1 MKREFLKELG
11 IEAEA
16 IDKIMAENGKD
27 IENAKG
33 SSEQQTAKVK
43 ELEAENK
50 SLKDTIS
57 ERDKQL
63 EGLTKTAGDNE
74 QLKAQIEQLTKDNKA
89 AAERHEAEMTSLRK
103 NHAIE
108 SALIEAKAKA
118 VKAVSAYIDADQV
131 SFDSKGNIIGLTE
144 QINALKEAD
153 DTKFLFDSGLPQLKG
168 ATPGQPSDPNDNG
181 YTKKQI
187 LAMPYSK
194 QQEIHDKD
202 PEAWA
207 SIMGQ

>member
-16 IDKIMAENGKD
+16 IDRIMAENGKD

-33 SSEQQTAKVK
+33 ASSQQTTKVK
-43 ELEAENK
+43 ELETENK
-50 SLKDTIS
+50 SLKDAIS

-63 EGLTKTAGDNE
+63 EGLKKTSGDNE
-74 QLKAQIEQLTKDNKA
+74 QLKAQIEQLTKENKA
-89 AAERHEAEMTSLRK
+89 AAEKHEAEMTALRK

-108 SALIEAKAKA
+108 SALVEAKAKA
-118 VKAVSAYIDADQV
+118 VKAVSAYIDAEKV
-131 SFDSKGNIIGLTE
+131 SFDSNGNIIGLTE

-153 DTKFLFDSGLPQLKG
+153 DTKFLFDSGIPQIKG
-168 ATPGQPSDPNDNG
+168 ATPGQSSDPGDGG

-187 LAMPYSK
+187 LAMPYQK
-194 QQEIHDKD
+194 QQEIYNKD
-202 PEAWA
+202 PKAWE